1 MKINCSIC
9 EAQFVS
15 LVIDNEIALNEVS
28 NKLTKH
34 LETKH
39 PAEFRNMK
47 NTILSVVN
55 VLPWFMQM
63 THFAKWSDEE
73 ETFLEAEY
81 EKLWETISR
90 ATGNEYLFDDGDEV
104 DEEDEEIDKSGN
116 STAPSEARGK
126 SD

>member
-15 LVIDNEIALNEVS
+15 LVIDNEIALHEVS

-47 NTILSVVN
+47 NTIATVATI
-55 VLPWFMQM
+55 LPWFIQM
-63 THFAKWSDEE
+63 THFAQWSDD

-81 EKLWETISR
+81 QKLVEEVSN
-90 ATGNEYLFDDGDEV
+90 ATGLLLEI
-104 DEEDEEIDKSGN
+104 DEEDEEI
-116 STAPSEARGK
+116 SEDETLATPPESSIEK
-126 SD
+126 DEVH

>member
-15 LVIDNEIALNEVS
+15 LVIDNEIALHEVS

-47 NTILSVVN
+47 NTIATVATI
-55 VLPWFMQM
+55 LPWFIQM
-63 THFAKWSDEE
+63 THFAQWSDD
-73 ETFLEAEY
+73 ETFLETEY
-81 EKLWETISR
+81 QKLVEEVSN
-90 ATGNEYLFDDGDEV
+90 ATGLLIEI
-104 DEEDEEIDKSGN
+104 DEEDGEI
-116 STAPSEARGK
+116 SEDETLTTPPESATEK
-126 SD
+126 DEVH